1 VEIRVISGQ
10 KKMKN
15 KTVLAIGAHPDDV
28 EIFGAGT
35 LALLK
40 NKGWKIAIATMTA
53 GDVGSVELS
62 QNEIREVRKREAK
75 SAADLLNA
83 SYDCMECEDIFISY
97 DRPTL
102 LKVVKLIREVKP
114 DIVFTMSP
122 QDYMIDHE
130 MTSQIVRTACFS
142 AGIKLIK
149 TGEVEA
155 YHYIPHLYYWDPM
168 ECKDIFGK
176 RVETSIIVDITPVM
190 KLKEDM
196 LKCHESQ
203 RSWLK
208 EHHGI
213 DEYIITMNNFSAL
226 RGEEIGTTYAE
237 GFRQHLGHAYP
248 QDNILEME
256 LGRLVYIK

>member
-1 VEIRVISGQ
+1 
-10 KKMKN
+10 MKS

-40 NKGWKIAIATMTA
+40 NKGWEIAIATMTA

-62 QNEIREVRKREAK
+62 RDEISKVRKREAK
-75 SAADLLNA
+75 NAADLLNA
-83 SYDCMECEDIFISY
+83 SYDCMDCEDIFISY

-149 TGEVEA
+149 TGDIEG
-155 YHYIPHLYYWDPM
+155 YDCIPHLYYWDPM

-176 RVETSIIVDITPVM
+176 KVETSIIVDITPVM

-203 RSWLK
+203 RGWLK

-213 DEYIITMNNFSAL
+213 DEYIIAMNKFSVL
-226 RGEEIGTTYAE
+226 RGEEIATTYAE

-248 QDNILEME
+248 QDNILEKE